1 VDEIDMGRIFAA
13 AAQVVRQ
20 RLEQRGEIG
29 ADEPMTPTQEQVIA
43 VIEWSD
49 LRQLKLLRK
58 LAEGL
63 IDDKM
68 AVH

>member
-13 AAQVVRQ
+13 AAQVARQ

-68 AVH
+68 AVR